1 MLFLCLPCTT
11 VNAPSSDF
19 AHVSIISDHSA
30 SCDLCGLKRS
40 RAYAYER
47 IFLT

>member
-1 MLFLCLPCTT
+1 MLILCITCIT
-11 VNAPSSDF
+11 VNSPSSDF
-19 AHVSIISDHSA
+19 ERTAVIADSSA

-47 IFLT
+47 IYLT

>member
-19 AHVSIISDHSA
+19 ARIAVIADSSA

-40 RAYAYER
+40 RTYAYNR
-47 IFLT
+47 IYLT

>member
-1 MLFLCLPCTT
+1 MLFLCLPCST

-19 AHVSIISDHSA
+19 ALTAVITDISA

-47 IFLT
+47 IYLT